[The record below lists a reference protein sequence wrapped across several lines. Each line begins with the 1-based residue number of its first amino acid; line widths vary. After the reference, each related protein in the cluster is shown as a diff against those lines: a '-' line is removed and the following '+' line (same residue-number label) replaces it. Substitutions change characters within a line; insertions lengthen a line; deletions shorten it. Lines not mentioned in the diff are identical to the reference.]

1 MWGIQISNCPEGYY
15 CTGSNINGNENPCPA
30 GKSSNSSAK
39 SSSDCFN
46 CAPGTYSTSGGLCL
60 TCPEGY
66 YCTGGTGK
74 TQCDAGKYSS
84 AGSSSCSTCGAGYYS
99 SAGSSGCLTCG
110 VGTYSSAGSSSCST
124 CGAGYYSS
132 AGSSV
137 CSSCPAAGGYSASSP
152 NKQCSSTYSGLCDQC
167 KIDVIAYCRTTL
179 IPSSNP
185 AVQRTYPGILSTC
198 TSDRGTTYP

>member
-99 SAGSSGCLTCG
+99 SAGSS
-110 VGTYSSAGSSSCST
+110 
-124 CGAGYYSS
+124 
-132 AGSSV
+132 V